1 MMINSRY
8 FLRPLRITTLEH
20 RHRRWRE
27 GRRQLRAHLGLA
39 VELIKNYCNLTRN
52 SSFITGG
59 ITSVREEVTVDA
71 AARFLL

>member
-1 MMINSRY
+1 MMINSKY
-8 FLRPLRITTLEH
+8 SLRPLTTTTLED
-20 RHRRWRE
+20 RHRLWRE

-59 ITSVREEVTVDA
+59 ITNVREEVTVA
-71 AARFLL
+71 AVARSLL